1 MIKTDSGGIGAKKG
15 FLYQDYIAAYF
26 TLQMLKDKS
35 LMAVRCEVSDDIDLL
50 YKGYIEYVQVKTTA
64 LSNKW
69 NLNELTTVTK
79 KVVAGK
85 KNPVKNSDSILHKSI
100 DCDNDVLPAKFKI
113 VTPIDV
119 NSTLKYLT
127 IPLEDREDKDK
138 RDSLL
143 KSFRSKIKDYQ
154 SPNGKDV
161 EYWLDNTHWLYIAH
175 QEYIKSECK
184 LMIIRSAFD
193 DFRLQINP
201 SRHPDM
207 ILNDLL
213 VALIEKS
220 ATSIVLSSI
229 DKKTY
234 YREDFVRWFEEQLN
248 HYSSDGVD
256 FSKIYKQ
263 NEVPILSKFF
273 ESSEKFKNHD
283 KEKLCL
289 GFQGKYHLQ
298 RYTYEKIAKGIRK
311 WLPEV
316 LLRPRELA
324 DNTATN
330 LEEKL
335 SIYSREKY
343 KNKGELLSLVPQ
355 VLLHSV
361 IRTAYNSQPIPAH
374 LHIDD
379 DNNTTYTNVHIVIN
393 RHAPDVLVMGFNY
406 FIRDLK
412 EDSLNK
418 IVSDFEDLLEQEAF
432 DTKKDKIIEIKD
444 DNYLLSHDIDDILD
458 SNSSLDEHLDRFKFI
473 FFIGFNSHNLDCHK
487 SKMKSNFEDDL
498 KIEIE
503 NRFIE
508 LIERL
513 LLENEFYSNM
523 NIEVCLYPVP
533 RIDSLLDS
541 VKSCLEA

>member
-1 MIKTDSGGIGAKKG
+1 
-15 FLYQDYIAAYF
+15 
-26 TLQMLKDKS
+26 
-35 LMAVRCEVSDDIDLL
+35 
-50 YKGYIEYVQVKTTA
+50 
-64 LSNKW
+64 
-69 NLNELTTVTK
+69 
-79 KVVAGK
+79 
-85 KNPVKNSDSILHKSI
+85 
-100 DCDNDVLPAKFKI
+100 
-113 VTPIDV
+113 
-119 NSTLKYLT
+119 
-127 IPLEDREDKDK
+127 
-138 RDSLL
+138 
-143 KSFRSKIKDYQ
+143 
-154 SPNGKDV
+154 
-161 EYWLDNTHWLYIAH
+161 
-175 QEYIKSECK
+175 
-184 LMIIRSAFD
+184 
-193 DFRLQINP
+193 
-201 SRHPDM
+201 
-207 ILNDLL
+207 
-213 VALIEKS
+213 
-220 ATSIVLSSI
+220 
-229 DKKTY
+229 
-234 YREDFVRWFEEQLN
+234 
-248 HYSSDGVD
+248 YSSDGVD

-393 RHAPDVLVMGFNY
+393 RHAPDILVMGFNY

-418 IVSDFEDLLEQEAF
+418 IVSDFENLLEQEAF

-458 SNSSLDEHLDRFKFI
+458 SNSSLDEHLDRFKFV

-498 KIEIE
+498 KVEIE